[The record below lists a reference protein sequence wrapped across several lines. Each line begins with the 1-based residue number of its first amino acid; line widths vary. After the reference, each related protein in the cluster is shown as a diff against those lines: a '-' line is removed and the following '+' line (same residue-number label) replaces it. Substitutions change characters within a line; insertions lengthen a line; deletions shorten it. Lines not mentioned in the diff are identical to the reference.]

1 MTHRSPSASPA
12 PAGAPAVPP
21 RSAPAFWTV
30 AYLLFAV
37 MLGGA
42 LPTPL
47 YPRYAADLG
56 LSPLLI
62 ALVFAMYAVGILA
75 TLLLLGGLSDK
86 AGRRRVLAPA
96 LAVAALS
103 CLVFILFPT
112 LPGLIAG
119 RFLSGVSVGL
129 ATGAA
134 TAYLRELS
142 PDPARAALV
151 ASATNMFGLGGGPLL
166 SGVLARYAA
175 WPLVVPYLALALC
188 LLPGF
193 LLARLPETVRRGGG
207 RLRVQR
213 LAVPPTSRPVFLAMG
228 PAIFA
233 AFALLGLLAALTGT
247 FLKDV
252 MHQHSPLLVGVLVC
266 AAFSAAGLT
275 QLAIR
280 RFSLYA
286 GALGGMVVVPLGL
299 VLIVAAL
306 PTESLWLFLLGAVV
320 GGAGAGAA
328 FRSGVALVSG
338 SAPASLAG
346 QAVSS
351 LFVAAYLGLTVPVIG
366 VGVLAAASSLFV
378 AAVVFAVLVGV
389 LTAAS
394 TVATL
399 RFRRKQAAP
408 PTAAPPH
415 DRNGVAA
422 AGRTD

>member
-1 MTHRSPSASPA
+1 MTHHSPHPSSAPGVT
-12 PAGAPAVPP
+12 PGEPP
-21 RSAPAFWTV
+21 RPAAPFWTV

-47 YPRYAADLG
+47 YPRYADDLG

-62 ALVFAMYAVGILA
+62 ALVFAMYAVGILV

-86 AGRRRVLAPA
+86 VGRRRVLGPA

-103 CLVFILFPT
+103 CLVFICFPT

-151 ASATNMFGLGGGPLL
+151 ASTTNMFGLGGGPLL
-166 SGVLARYAA
+166 SGVLAHFVA

-188 LLPGF
+188 LVPGF
-193 LLARLPETVRRGGG
+193 LLLRLPETVSRGGG
-207 RLRVQR
+207 KLRIQR
-213 LAVPPTSRPVFLAMG
+213 LAVPPSSRPVFLAMG
-228 PAIFA
+228 PAVFA

-266 AAFSAAGLT
+266 AAFSAAGLA

-280 RFSLYA
+280 GLSLYA

-299 VLIVAAL
+299 ALIVAAL
-306 PTESLWLFLLGAVV
+306 PTQSLWLFLLGAVT

-328 FRSGVALVSG
+328 FRSCMALVSG
-338 SAPASLAG
+338 SAPAALAG
-346 QAVSS
+346 QAVSG

-366 VGVLAAASSLFV
+366 VGVLAAVSSLFRAAVAFSVLV
-378 AAVVFAVLVGV
+378 AA
-389 LTAAS
+389 LTAVSA
-394 TVATL
+394 VATL
-399 RFRRKQAAP
+399 RFRKKQAEP
-408 PTAAPPH
+408 HTAGPPH
-415 DRNGVAA
+415 HLAGVRAA
-422 AGRTD
+422 DPSG